1 MLMLG
6 NLFHVKGQ
14 HPRNLSGARMGERQ
28 ALQQVA
34 KKSTLQHKLEQA
46 MPPEKLRPWDDL

>member
-14 HPRNLSGARMGERQ
+14 HPEILVASHGEKQ

-34 KKSTLQHKLEQA
+34 KKSTRQHKLEQA
-46 MPPEKLRPWDDL
+46 MPREKLRPWDDL